1 MSDNRSPSTTGNP
14 NSPELDASGF
24 PPIPLAEVEAAAGV
38 IAAEAHRTPVLV
50 SSALDKL
57 LGATVLCKAESR
69 QRAGSFKFR
78 GAYHRV
84 ARLPVDVR
92 ARGVVAVSSGNH
104 GAAVAL
110 AAQLFD
116 VPATIHVPHDAPP
129 AKVARIEEAGGV
141 VVRFD
146 RSIGDR
152 EARPRAEA
160 MQTGATFV
168 HPFEDRDVMVGQGTA
183 ALELHGQVG
192 DLDALLV
199 PMSGG
204 GLMAGCASAMSELSP
219 ACSLV
224 GVEPSLAADTK
235 RSLERGARVSIPQP
249 STIADGLAVTS
260 PGRNTFSI
268 NSVLVERVIT
278 ASEEEIVDAMRLVHD
293 ELDLIIEPSGAVGV
307 AALLAS
313 AHDWQGKRV
322 GVILSGG
329 NIDRHSFERLTE
341 L

>member
-1 MSDNRSPSTTGNP
+1 MDVIR
-14 NSPELDASGF
+14 E
-24 PPIPLAEVEAAAGV
+24 EVS
-38 IAAEAHRTPVLV
+38 RTPVLV
-50 SSALDKL
+50 SSALDEL
-57 LGATVLCKAESR
+57 LGATVLCKAESH
-69 QRAGSFKFR
+69 QRSGSFKFR

-84 ARLPVDVR
+84 ARLSDEVR
-92 ARGVVAVSSGNH
+92 SRGVVAVSSGNH

-110 AAQLFD
+110 AAALFD
-116 VPATIHVPHDAPP
+116 VPATIHVPMDAPA
-129 AKVARIEEAGGV
+129 AKVARIEEAGGR

-146 RSIGDR
+146 RAIPDR

-160 MQTGATFV
+160 AESGATFI

-183 ALELHGQVG
+183 AVELHAQVG

-204 GLMAGCASAMSELSP
+204 GLMAGCASAMHALTPECL
-219 ACSLV
+219 LV
-224 GVEPSLAADTK
+224 GVEPEVAADTQQ
-235 RSLERGARVSIPQP
+235 SLDAGRIVAIAQP

-268 NSVLVERVIT
+268 NSRLVDRVIT
-278 ASEEEIVDAMRLVHD
+278 VSEDEIIDAMRLVHD
-293 ELDLIIEPSGAVGV
+293 ELDLVVEPSGAVGV

-313 AHDWQGKRV
+313 AHQWQGRRV

-329 NIDRHSFERLTE
+329 NIGRPAFDDLTV

>member
-1 MSDNRSPSTTGNP
+1 MPHNRTPSNDSDSAVEPALVG
-14 NSPELDASGF
+14 AF
-24 PPIPLAEVEAAAGV
+24 PPIPLAEIEAAAAVVG
-38 IAAEAHRTPVLV
+38 AEVARTPVLV
-50 SSALDKL
+50 SSALDEL

-84 ARLPVDVR
+84 ARLPPEVR
-92 ARGVVAVSSGNH
+92 SRGVVAVSSGNH

-110 AAQLFD
+110 AAQLFG
-116 VPATIHVPHDAPP
+116 VPATIHVPLDAPE
-129 AKVARIEEAGGV
+129 AKVARIEEAGAT

-146 RSIGDR
+146 RGIADR

-160 MQTGATFV
+160 ADTGATFI

-183 ALELHGQVG
+183 ALEFHGQVG

-204 GLMAGCASAMSELSP
+204 GLMAGCASAMHALAPE
-219 ACSLV
+219 CSLI
-224 GVEPSLAADTK
+224 GVEPAEAADTQQSLAAGHVVAI
-235 RSLERGARVSIPQP
+235 EQP
-249 STIADGLAVTS
+249 RTIADGLAVTK
-260 PGRNTFSI
+260 PGANTFAI
-268 NSVLVERVIT
+268 NAELVDRVMT
-278 ASEEEIVDAMRLVHD
+278 VSEDEIVDAMRLLHD
-293 ELDLIIEPSGAVGV
+293 ELDLVIEPSGAVGV

-313 AHDWQGKRV
+313 ARQWRGRRI

-329 NIDRHSFERLTE
+329 NIGRPFFDELTE